1 MDKMRPNVNMNGT
14 SRESLV
20 DQRRDV
26 MRALLRAQEA
36 LKHMA
41 PHGRDYQGVPLPDIR
56 FEADRK
62 VWQARMKLL
71 VDLYDVTYEEALELF
86 GGDDA

>member
-14 SRESLV
+14 SRKSLV
-20 DQRRDV
+20 DQRRKV
-26 MRALLRAQEA
+26 MRALDAAREA
-36 LKHMA
+36 LREMA

-62 VWQARMKLL
+62 VWQSRMRLL
-71 VDLYDVTYEEALELF
+71 DALHDVTYEEAIELF
-86 GGDDA
+86 GGGDE